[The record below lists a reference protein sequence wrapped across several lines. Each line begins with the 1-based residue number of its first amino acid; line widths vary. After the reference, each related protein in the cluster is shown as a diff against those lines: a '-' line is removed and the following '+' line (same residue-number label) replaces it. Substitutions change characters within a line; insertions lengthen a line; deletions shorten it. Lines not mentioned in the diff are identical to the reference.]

1 MYSLRRFNTLL
12 SRKRINWSSN
22 IYMKKLKS
30 IVLTI
35 VLFIVLHFTTVVA
48 FSNAK
53 IFPCQISSIGGN
65 MQTSEW
71 RDGMCDVNYKYWMGS
86 NQKLTS
92 GANIARISL
101 IYGLPVLL
109 TGVIMYGLHLR
120 KKRVGVTK

>member
-1 MYSLRRFNTLL
+1 
-12 SRKRINWSSN
+12 
-22 IYMKKLKS
+22 MKKLKS
-30 IVLTI
+30 IVLAI
-35 VLFIVLHFTTVVA
+35 VLLIVLHFATVIA
-48 FSNAK
+48 LSDAK

-92 GANIARISL
+92 GANITRISL

-109 TGVIMYGLHLR
+109 TGVIMYGINWR
-120 KKRVGVTK
+120 KRRISTTLK